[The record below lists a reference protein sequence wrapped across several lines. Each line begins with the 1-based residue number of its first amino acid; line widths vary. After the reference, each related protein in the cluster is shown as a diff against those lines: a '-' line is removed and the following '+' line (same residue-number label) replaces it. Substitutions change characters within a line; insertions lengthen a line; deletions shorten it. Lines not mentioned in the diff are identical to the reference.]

1 MYISLYIYI
10 SISISISSHTCWRI
24 TTVQLEK
31 NWCTGWRKIR
41 LWCHTTVT
49 HFFALVLLRSFT
61 TRGFKTLRWSSSF
74 LKFCL
79 LDPRIARTDN
89 SVSCSPFPSTLN
101 GCVVSILAGH
111 PCHKLYCKFTCSYW
125 NTLTPDWPCATYK
138 VVYIPSYTQSSS
150 YLHDIMKLCLHCTY
164 QPGHQSSCQR
174 SASGRAMWWASLWSD
189 ALAPLPWAIY
199 PDS

>member
-1 MYISLYIYI
+1 M
-10 SISISISSHTCWRI
+10 
-24 TTVQLEK
+24 QLEK
-31 NWCTGWRKIR
+31 NWCTGWRKIW
-41 LWCHTTVT
+41 LWGHTTVT
-49 HFFALVLLRSFT
+49 HCLPALAFPLSLLRSFT

-111 PCHKLYCKFTCSYW
+111 PCQKLYCKFTCSYW
-125 NTLTPDWPCATYK
+125 NTPTPDWPCATYK

-150 YLHDIMKLCLHCTY
+150 YLHDIMKLCLQCTY
-164 QPGHQSSCQR
+164 QPDHQSSCQR